1 MPERSQTLHESVANL
16 KVEGS
21 WSRMASMGETGS
33 IEMALQVHENIRGSE
48 TSDGV
53 HCCIQAGTA
62 LCVDNYLDNLWVHR
76 TPLPMG
82 LHCQN
87 PLTLGV
93 KLPKKPLAA
102 VTNAASSMLPGGTFH
117 VKGPTNPTALQMKRV
132 KSKCC
137 CLIQ

>member
-1 MPERSQTLHESVANL
+1 
-16 KVEGS
+16 
-21 WSRMASMGETGS
+21 MGKTGT
-33 IEMALQVHENIRGSE
+33 IEMALQVCENIHGSE

-53 HCCIQAGTA
+53 PCCIQAGTA
-62 LCVDNYLDNLWVHR
+62 LHADNYLDHLWVHR

-93 KLPKKPLAA
+93 RLPKEPLAA
-102 VTNAASSMLPGGTFH
+102 VTDAASGMLPSGTLH
-117 VKGPTNPTALQMKRV
+117 VEGPTDLTALQMQRV

-137 CLIQ
+137 CLVQ